1 MAVYIGV
8 HVHIYVRSMNL
19 MFVITTM
26 VQFTKTSPV
35 KTRAFA
41 VQFLLTVRSLSA
53 LFHVVHVRAC
63 VMQHSLRD
71 KLHHG
76 IQLY

>member
-8 HVHIYVRSMNL
+8 HVHIYVRTMNL

-35 KTRAFA
+35 KTKAFA
-41 VQFLLTVRSLSA
+41 VQFLLTAFIVCIVPCSA
-53 LFHVVHVRAC
+53 CMCMCYAA
-63 VMQHSLRD
+63 QP
-71 KLHHG
+71 
-76 IQLY
+76 